1 MWPSVSHGESAYD
14 NVGAELDSLSGG
26 SPTATVRLKV
36 LHTDSEFWADT
47 LKRADEVMASA
58 EFSPVKSGARIL
70 AGFIL
75 NQGQPNAFIKRFT
88 TDSWSRGILE
98 RLRGSRAA
106 RSLKAAS
113 LLAAEGFSCPRVIAA
128 AEVYGSGAIRR
139 SYLVT
144 EPLASAKT
152 FSIFIDRRQGPSRQ
166 TVAWRTR
173 ILAMVAAEVRRMHDA
188 GIFTSD
194 LQETNLM
201 LEERESEIR
210 IYFVDLDS
218 FQHHPRISQK
228 NRRRNLVQLDRSVG
242 RFLNRTERLHFLYN
256 YLGGRPDR
264 SSARALITDLLS
276 ERRRKDQQYR
286 RRRAR
291 RGDEQTGLVEAQS
304 ARD

>member
-1 MWPSVSHGESAYD
+1 
-14 NVGAELDSLSGG
+14 
-26 SPTATVRLKV
+26 VRLKI
-36 LHTDSEFWADT
+36 LHTDSEIWADM
-47 LKRADEVMASA
+47 LKRADQVMASA
-58 EFSPVKSGARIL
+58 EFSPVKSGTRIL

-75 NQGQPNAFIKRFT
+75 NQGRPNAFIKRFT
-88 TDSWSRGILE
+88 SDSWSRGIIE

-113 LLAAEGFSCPRVIAA
+113 LLTSAGFSCPKLIGA
-128 AEVYGSGAIRR
+128 AEMHSSGAIRS

-144 EPLASAKT
+144 EPLASAQT
-152 FSIFIDRRQGPSRQ
+152 FSIFIDRRQSPSRQ

-201 LEERESEIR
+201 LEERNNETR
-210 IYFVDLDS
+210 IYFVDLDGFRRRS
-218 FQHHPRISQK
+218 RISQK

-264 SSARALITDLLS
+264 SSARALIADLLS

-304 ARD
+304 AQD